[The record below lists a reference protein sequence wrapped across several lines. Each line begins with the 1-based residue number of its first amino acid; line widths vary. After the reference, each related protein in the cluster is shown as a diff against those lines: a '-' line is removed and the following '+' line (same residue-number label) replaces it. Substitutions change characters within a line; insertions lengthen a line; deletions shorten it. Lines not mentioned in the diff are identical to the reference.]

1 MNRSVVR
8 GKFSLQITRKYLF
21 YMIKIT
27 SNIRYFTTAF
37 LSAAGILW
45 AVWPSRDP
53 RRWHSKTVD
62 MANVVSSHA
71 AGVLAE
77 GEARGVDV
85 VAESHVPVGDEA
97 ADAAPVAAESNG
109 RVAVSVLAIIAL
121 VTALYLARAFFVPL
135 LIGILASYAL
145 HPVVDVLKRCHVPR
159 PVGAA
164 LVLAALASGLGW
176 IALSLSEDAA
186 AVIETLPEAA
196 RKLRHNLSAD
206 RTGTPTALQNMQ
218 ETAKEIEGAAA
229 DAGAKPGARVVAV
242 RASEPTTWLRDYAFA
257 QSRLLIS
264 VVMQTPIILL
274 LTYFLLASGEHF
286 RRKLVG
292 FVGPSLSRK
301 KEAVRILDEID
312 TQVQR
317 YLFATLL
324 SNILIAVAT
333 WLVFAALGMQ
343 HAGVWGVAAGVLH
356 FIPYLGPVL
365 IAFASGMAGF
375 VEFGTLTGALAAAGA
390 SLLVAGVVGFLFMT
404 WLQSRFAG
412 MNAAVLFIALLFF
425 GWLWGIWGLLLG
437 APLVA
442 IAKVVCDRVESL
454 KPAGE
459 LLGR

>member
-37 LSAAGILW
+37 LSGAGILW

-159 PVGAA
+159 PAGAA
-164 LVLAALASGLGW
+164 LVLAALAGGLGW
-176 IALSLSEDAA
+176 IAFSLSEDAA
-186 AVIETLPEAA
+186 AVIETLPEVK
-196 RKLRHNLSAD
+196 RCPKRHANC
-206 RTGTPTALQNMQ
+206 GT
-218 ETAKEIEGAAA
+218 I
-229 DAGAKPGARVVAV
+229 
-242 RASEPTTWLRDYAFA
+242 
-257 QSRLLIS
+257 
-264 VVMQTPIILL
+264 
-274 LTYFLLASGEHF
+274 
-286 RRKLVG
+286 
-292 FVGPSLSRK
+292 
-301 KEAVRILDEID
+301 
-312 TQVQR
+312 
-317 YLFATLL
+317 
-324 SNILIAVAT
+324 
-333 WLVFAALGMQ
+333 
-343 HAGVWGVAAGVLH
+343 
-356 FIPYLGPVL
+356 
-365 IAFASGMAGF
+365 
-375 VEFGTLTGALAAAGA
+375 
-390 SLLVAGVVGFLFMT
+390 
-404 WLQSRFAG
+404 
-412 MNAAVLFIALLFF
+412 
-425 GWLWGIWGLLLG
+425 
-437 APLVA
+437 
-442 IAKVVCDRVESL
+442 
-454 KPAGE
+454 
-459 LLGR
+459 